1 MDGDLSTHV
10 LDTSALL
17 FWTTEPSR
25 LSRSAAQA
33 IQTASALV
41 ISSIT
46 VWEIG
51 LKVVRG
57 HLTLA
62 TTLRDY
68 TQRLQAVGVEIRSV
82 DEECWLRNLELK
94 WSHRDPADRTIVALA
109 DLLDAPLVT
118 SDATIAAFYPR
129 TIW

>member
-1 MDGDLSTHV
+1 M

-25 LSRSAAQA
+25 LSRSAAHA
-33 IQTASALV
+33 IHMTSALIV
-41 ISSIT
+41 SSISI
-46 VWEIG
+46 WEIG

-57 HLTLA
+57 HLTIS
-62 TTLRDY
+62 TSLRDY
-68 TQRLQAVGVEIRSV
+68 TQRLKAVGVDIRSV

-109 DLLDAPLVT
+109 VLLDAPLVS
-118 SDATIAAFYPR
+118 SDATIAAFYPK

>member
-1 MDGDLSTHV
+1 MARDLSNLV

-25 LSRSAAQA
+25 LSRPAAHA
-33 IQTASALV
+33 IHTTSALIV
-41 ISSIT
+41 SSISI
-46 VWEIG
+46 WEIG

-57 HLTLA
+57 HLTIS

-68 TQRLQAVGVEIRSV
+68 TQRLKTVGVDIRSV
-82 DEECWLRNLELK
+82 DEECWLRNLELE

-109 DLLDAPLVT
+109 VLLDAPLVS
-118 SDATIAAFYPR
+118 SDATIAAFYPK